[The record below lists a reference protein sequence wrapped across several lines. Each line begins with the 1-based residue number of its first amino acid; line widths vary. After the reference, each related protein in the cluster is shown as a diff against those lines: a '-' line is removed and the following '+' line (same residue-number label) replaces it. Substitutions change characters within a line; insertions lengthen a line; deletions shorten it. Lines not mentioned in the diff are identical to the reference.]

1 MAIYIFF
8 YLVRRF
14 YATLVRF
21 IPAGPYAL
29 PGSSRFN
36 NRKPGA
42 RLAFDLCSKA
52 SPWKYLRGNVA
63 VGKYLA
69 GGGASRLDVKSARE
83 EFYRV
88 RTV

>member
-1 MAIYIFF
+1 MAIYFF
-8 YLVRRF
+8 FTSYVGF

-42 RLAFDLCSKA
+42 RLVFDLCSKA
-52 SPWKYLRGNVA
+52 SPWKYLRGSVI
-63 VGKYLA
+63 VP
-69 GGGASRLDVKSARE
+69 ARSILRAKV
-83 EFYRV
+83 RV
-88 RTV
+88 D